1 MELLPM
7 GSAKMSNA
15 SDFLLVGFDTS
26 PGSDRDVLRIFAA
39 PGLVRVDSWD
49 RLSAALIEC
58 DLHVAVVGDPIGW
71 ADTFMVVREIR
82 NRFPNCFVLIISSS
96 ESDRLATEAM
106 KLGLLEYT
114 QTDAIHT
121 SSGHATP
128 GSAGTEELVSSGM
141 GRDCDA
147 KGLKEGVYDSR
158 FYLLLS
164 NAGVGAFRCT
174 TDGLVLWMN
183 EAFRRMM
190 GESIQ
195 SNGQS
200 VQQSGPRITAASF
213 TSFLKQVVQS
223 DSVCHIDYT
232 VEQPDEASR
241 AFRLHARRQQLPGM
255 DLGIE
260 GLMEDI
266 TSQNLAQTL
275 KFQALRAREKLSR
288 LTLRERHVL
297 DEVVLGSMNKSIAR
311 RFDISEK
318 TVERHRSNVMKK
330 LEVNSVAELV
340 RLTNFADLPTAFVDL
355 HTTFGDQPN
364 AFVDLPNAGF
374 P

>member
-1 MELLPM
+1 
-7 GSAKMSNA
+7 MSNA

-26 PGSDRDVLRIFAA
+26 AGSDRELLRIFAA
-39 PGLVRVDSWD
+39 PGLVRADSWD
-49 RLSAALIEC
+49 RFSAALHEC
-58 DLHVAVVGDPIGW
+58 DLHAAVIADPIGW
-71 ADTFMVVREIR
+71 ADTLTVVREIR
-82 NRFPNCFVLIISSS
+82 NRFPSCFVLIMSNS

-114 QTDAIHT
+114 QTDAIYT
-121 SSGHATP
+121 ST
-128 GSAGTEELVSSGM
+128 GSAGTADLVSRGKGS
-141 GRDCDA
+141 DCDA
-147 KGLKEGVYDSR
+147 QGFKEGVYDSR
-158 FYLLLS
+158 FYLLLN
-164 NAGVGAFRCT
+164 NAGVGAFYCT
-174 TDGLVLWMN
+174 ADGLVLRMN
-183 EAFRRMM
+183 EAFRSMM
-190 GESIQ
+190 GDSIQ
-195 SNGQS
+195 SSGEC

-223 DSVCHIDYT
+223 DRVCHIDYA
-232 VEQPDEASR
+232 VQQPDEASR
-241 AFRLHARRQQLPGM
+241 VFRLHARRQQLPAM